1 MCFIK
6 NKVDFRY
13 FDNIAREFEL
23 FDDFYKIFPLSQH
36 NFL

>member
-23 FDDFYKIFPLSQH
+23 YDFYKIFPLSQH